1 MNNRST
7 CSCLAAVALAI
18 PALAAPADPAPA
30 TTPAPAAPDW
40 PALTNP
46 DDYTVQAQVRM
57 WYLSPAGKLSL
68 PSTNG
73 ASGAYM
79 RTNDLDLDQPRISPY
94 GEVSMKADA
103 WRFTFSGAN
112 YDLSH
117 SATAPV
123 AFTLGSTPV
132 AGGSAYRMDFD
143 YSTFNLSVGYRFC
156 DYDFGKEGGGEAGRH
171 VLRIEGVGGVRF
183 HDVDIR
189 ITNILGN
196 TSGTDQFFGEV
207 IAGARA
213 ELQLARDFSIDLELT
228 AGGMPIDGHSVYSID
243 VAVGFSWRIVDGLA
257 AQIGWR
263 QLAFDLEDD
272 SGPRQFK
279 YEGTL
284 AGLFAGVV
292 IRF

>member
-1 MNNRST
+1 MNIRST
-7 CSCLAAVALAI
+7 CSGLAAAALAI
-18 PALAAPADPAPA
+18 PAFAEPAPPADA
-30 TTPAPAAPDW
+30 APAAPDW
-40 PALTNP
+40 PALANP

-57 WYLSPAGKLSL
+57 WYLSPAGKLGL

-73 ASGAYM
+73 AAGAYM
-79 RTNDLDLDQPRISPY
+79 RTNDLDLDQPRISPFA
-94 GEVSMKADA
+94 EVSMKAAA

-117 SATAPV
+117 NATAPF

-132 AGGSAYRMDFD
+132 AGGTAFRMDFD
-143 YSTFNLSVGYRFC
+143 YSTFNLTVGYRFC

-183 HDVDIR
+183 HDVGIR
-189 ITNILGN
+189 ITNTLDN
-196 TSGTDQFFGEV
+196 TSGTNQFFGEA

-228 AGGMPIDGHSVYSID
+228 GGGMPIDGHSVYSID
-243 VAVGFSWRIVDGLA
+243 VAVGFSWRIVDGIA

-272 SGPRQFK
+272 SGARQFK